1 MSTKIKSN
9 SRVCAVVLAAGSSS
23 RMGEAKQLLPLADS
37 TVLEQTLRNLNAA
50 DVDGVVLVLGSSAE
64 TIRQRIADSPTKN
77 LRILVN
83 PEYGRGMAT
92 SLRAGLA
99 ALDKNIDAALIVL
112 ADQPFIRP
120 ETFNQIVDQYRR
132 SDAQIVI
139 PMFQGLRG
147 NPVLLDRSVFHEVMA
162 LQGDMG
168 CRAIFGNHL
177 DGILKAEVDDVGVLL
192 DIDSKDDYERLRDF
206 GPAQQASMLAEVTR
220 QMRRRGNRVDAAD

>member
-1 MSTKIKSN
+1 M
-9 SRVCAVVLAAGSSS
+9 CAVVLAAGSSS

-37 TVLEQTLRNLNAA
+37 TVLERTLRNLNAA
-50 DVDGVVLVLGSSAE
+50 DVDEVVLVLGSSAE
-64 TIRQRIADSPTKN
+64 TIRQTIADSPMKN

-83 PEYGRGMAT
+83 TEYGQGMAT

-120 ETFNQIVDQYRR
+120 ETFDRIMDQYRR

-147 NPVLLDRSVFHEVMA
+147 NPVLLDRSVFDEVIA
-162 LQGDMG
+162 LQGDIG

-177 DGILKAEVDDVGVLL
+177 DGILKVEVDDIGVLL

-206 GPAQQASMLAEVTR
+206 GPGQDASMLAEATR
-220 QMRRRGNRVDAAD
+220 QIRRRDNRVDAAD